1 MATHPAA
8 MQMALVTVHDVLMVA
23 INIEIDTYIP
33 PLINITT
40 PTGKRILLSTKY
52 EQPSPVSATDPY
64 V

>member
-1 MATHPAA
+1 
-8 MQMALVTVHDVLMVA
+8 MALVTVHDVLMVA